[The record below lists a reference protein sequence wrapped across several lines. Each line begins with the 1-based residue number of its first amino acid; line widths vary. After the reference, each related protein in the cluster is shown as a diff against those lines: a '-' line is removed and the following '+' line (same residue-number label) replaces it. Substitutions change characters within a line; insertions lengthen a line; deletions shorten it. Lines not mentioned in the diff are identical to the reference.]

1 MTRTRAIV
9 FDMDG
14 VLIDSEELHA
24 HAKRIAFAHAGIALT
39 HADLRAYVGRS
50 DAIMIDEIGTRYELT
65 NHQRSVVLDEKTR
78 IYEQEE
84 KGIKIVPG
92 AIEFVRWAAQHY
104 RLALAT
110 SATPRNRTATLDR
123 LGIAN
128 LFEVVADLGDV
139 SEPKPSPEIYLLTA
153 SRLALPPSKC
163 MVVED
168 ALTGVLSAKRAGCCV
183 AALTRTFPAHEL
195 IEAGANFTFR
205 GFASLKHFLDV
216 SEREDTQWLRQ
227 CPQPTRQLAT
237 KESPYCKFR
246 SEKLNQP

>member
-24 HAKRIAFAHAGIALT
+24 HAKRIAFAHVGIALSD
-39 HADLRAYVGRS
+39 ADLSAYVGRS
-50 DAIMIDEIGTRYELT
+50 DAIMIDEIGARYELT
-65 NHQRSVVLDEKTR
+65 QPQRSMVLDEKTR

-84 KGIKIVPG
+84 QEIKIVPG

-139 SEPKPSPEIYLLTA
+139 SEPKPSPEVYLLA
-153 SRLALPPSKC
+153 AARLALPPSRC

-183 AALTRTFPAHEL
+183 SALTRTFPAHEL
-195 IEAGANFTFR
+195 IEAGATFTFED
-205 GFASLKHFLDV
+205 FASLKRFLSV
-216 SEREDTQWLRQ
+216 SGREAPRD
-227 CPQPTRQLAT
+227 
-237 KESPYCKFR
+237 
-246 SEKLNQP
+246 